1 MQKFMI
7 VGGNRLQG
15 KVRVSGSKNAA
26 LPLLAASL
34 LGTGE
39 STIHDVPNL
48 KDISVMI
55 ELLQYLGAKVQRDGN
70 SVRIDAKNVKT
81 SQASEELARKMRA
94 SNLIL
99 GPMLGRF
106 KKVAIS
112 HPGGC
117 DIGTRPMDLH
127 LKGLQRMG
135 VTISEKYGFII
146 AESSKLTGAEIY
158 LDMPSVGATENL
170 MMAAVL
176 AEGKTVIKNTAKEPE
191 IVDLQN
197 FLNRMG
203 ANINGAGTDVIKI
216 KGVKT
221 LGAAEH
227 TVIPDRIEAGT
238 LMVAAAIT
246 GGDVVIT
253 NVISE
258 HLESVTAK
266 LIEAGADVTV
276 GNDQLRVIGNPP
288 YRGVDLRTLPYPGF
302 PTDMQPQMM
311 ALLTLAQGTSIIT
324 ETVFENRFKHVS
336 ELRRLG
342 ADIKVEGQTTIVKG
356 VAKLSGAVV
365 EASDLRAGAA
375 LILAALVAENG
386 TVIENIE
393 HIDRGYERLE
403 NKYGSLGARII
414 RVHS

>member
-1 MQKFMI
+1 MQKFMV

-55 ELLQYLGAKVQRDGN
+55 ELLQYLGAKVERDGYT
-70 SVRIDAKNVKT
+70 VRVDARNVKAV
-81 SQASEELARKMRA
+81 QASEELARKMRA

-99 GPMLGRF
+99 GPMLSRF
-106 KKVAIS
+106 KKATIS

-127 LKGLQRMG
+127 LKGLKRMG

-146 AESSKLTGAEIY
+146 AEGDKLTGAEIY

-176 AEGKTVIKNTAKEPE
+176 AEGTTIIKNAAKEPE

-197 FLNRMG
+197 YLNRMG

-221 LGAAEH
+221 LGTAEH

-253 NVISE
+253 NVIPE

-266 LIEAGADVTV
+266 LREAGADVIT
-276 GNDQLRVIGNPP
+276 GNNQIRVIGHPP
-288 YRGVDLRTLPYPGF
+288 YRGVDVRTLPYPGF
-302 PTDMQPQMM
+302 PTDMQPQIM
-311 ALLTLAQGTSIIT
+311 AMLTLAQGTSIIT

-356 VAKLSGAVV
+356 VPKLSGAVV

-403 NKYGSLGARII
+403 IKYGSLGARII

>member
-1 MQKFMI
+1 MQKYMI

-39 STIHDVPNL
+39 SVIHDVPNL

-55 ELLQYLGAKVQRDGN
+55 ELLQYLGAKVSRDGYT
-70 SVRIDAKNVKT
+70 VRVDAKNVK
-81 SQASEELARKMRA
+81 ADEVSEELARRMRA

-99 GPMLGRF
+99 GPMLAKF
-106 KKVAIS
+106 NKANVS

-117 DIGTRPMDLH
+117 EIGSRPMDLH
-127 LKGLQRMG
+127 LKGLQKMG
-135 VTISEKYGFII
+135 VVISERHGFII
-146 AESSKLTGAEIY
+146 AETDKLTGAEIY

-170 MMAAVL
+170 IMASVL
-176 AEGKTVIKNTAKEPE
+176 AEGTTVIKNAAREPE

-203 ANINGAGTDVIKI
+203 ASVSGAGTDAIKI
-216 KGVKT
+216 KGVKS

-227 TVIPDRIEAGT
+227 NVIPDRIEAGT
-238 LMVAAAIT
+238 LMVASAIT
-246 GGDVVIT
+246 GGDVIIT
-253 NVISE
+253 NVIPE
-258 HLESVTAK
+258 HLEAVTAK
-266 LIEAGADVTV
+266 LTETGAAVLVED
-276 GNDQLRVIGNPP
+276 NQIRVRGNPI
-288 YRGVDLRTLPYPGF
+288 YKGVDLRTLPYPGF
-302 PTDMQPQMM
+302 PTDMQPQFM
-311 ALLTLAQGTSIIT
+311 ALMTLAQGTSIIT

-342 ADIKVEGQTTIVKG
+342 ADIKVEGQTTIIKG
-356 VAKLSGAVV
+356 VPKLSGAVV

-375 LILAALVAENG
+375 LILAALVADNG

-403 NKYGSLGARII
+403 NKYSSLGARII